1 MCRYCEPNE
10 RGLYRPFAERN
21 VGFHIPLL
29 GIEKHENTG
38 HPVLTVHYDED
49 EPLQVLISF
58 CPFCGKK
65 LVGQTNPKGIH
76 PAFEKRDNKKSQTE
90 AIRDYLLQGH
100 SITPM
105 DALEL
110 FGCFRL
116 GARIADLKKMGMNI
130 ESEIRKDEGTGKRY
144 SRYWLVG

>member
-1 MCRYCEPNE
+1 MCRYCEPND

-21 VGFHIPLL
+21 IGFHIPLL
-29 GIEKHENTG
+29 GIEKCENTG
-38 HPVLTVHYDED
+38 RPLLTVHFDGD
-49 EPLQVLISF
+49 EPLQVMISF

-65 LVGQTNPKGIH
+65 LVGQSNPEGIH
-76 PAFEKRDNKKSQTE
+76 SAFEKRNNKKSQTV
-90 AIRDYLLQGH
+90 AIREYLLQGH

-130 ESEIRKDEGTGKRY
+130 KSEIRKDESTGKRY